1 MLGFWKLCSVFFVLY
16 LSGFKFSS
24 NYLVIPGYRLEFKRR
39 ALQGLL
45 ESLSEFGVGV
55 VFVGWGLHFGVK
67 RWD

>member
-1 MLGFWKLCSVFFVLY
+1 VLGFWKLCSVCFVLY

-24 NYLVIPGYRLEFKRR
+24 NCLVIPGYPFEFKRR
-39 ALQGLL
+39 APQGLL

-67 RWD
+67 KWV